1 LAIKLKQGQEI
12 IKNDLKEV
20 KSIQDNVKEFII
32 STEKAIEVYEQ
43 DHSFIEKLKKAV
55 G

>member
-1 LAIKLKQGQEI
+1 M
-12 IKNDLKEV
+12 

-55 G
+55 SFFFCHFLNVFLNQYLP